1 MHITAT
7 RCLRLASPSTCFPRL
22 RAAHLCRTAKRFTSK
37 VPNFHTSILGYSKL
51 GCRSNFISSSSSCTS
66 AFFRESR
73 DLICSDK
80 EPDDWDIGGLK
91 TEAKRQAYR
100 SQKKLQKAT
109 KKLREA
115 RDTVASLSNDEGVS
129 LEQLEKC
136 PDILDLEAEVL
147 KLRERAQA
155 LNELLLA
162 LETVKSS
169 ETESFADVVA
179 LALHLEVS
187 DAPPARPAR
196 GPKRAKGKPS
206 KPRSPYFTYTSIDGI
221 NIRVGRKAE
230 DNDELSCNPKHRDCS
245 DWWMHAAGC
254 PGSHVV
260 IRFVGPELPKETL
273 IDAGLLAVKNSKA
286 SQTSKA
292 EVSLVR
298 CRQVSK
304 PPGSKAGLVH
314 LSGNIRRV
322 TVSLRNGKERLER
335 LELTKR

>member
-1 MHITAT
+1 MMHITAT

-22 RAAHLCRTAKRFTSK
+22 RAAHLSRTAKRFTFK

-169 ETESFADVVA
+169 KTESFADVVGA
-179 LALHLEVS
+179 S
-187 DAPPARPAR
+187 
-196 GPKRAKGKPS
+196 S
-206 KPRSPYFTYTSIDGI
+206 SPRS
-221 NIRVGRKAE
+221 
-230 DNDELSCNPKHRDCS
+230 
-245 DWWMHAAGC
+245 
-254 PGSHVV
+254 
-260 IRFVGPELPKETL
+260 
-273 IDAGLLAVKNSKA
+273 
-286 SQTSKA
+286 
-292 EVSLVR
+292 
-298 CRQVSK
+298 
-304 PPGSKAGLVH
+304 
-314 LSGNIRRV
+314 
-322 TVSLRNGKERLER
+322 
-335 LELTKR
+335 